1 MMMNLPGVLKRECDD
16 FISAASNQALRAKD
30 IQFCFQCTVTQ
41 VRIWNSM
48 KNYDETV
55 IRLNV
60 VDNLNAD
67 LLPDRY
73 FWPAV
78 VICRPWKNKAERFA
92 A

>member
-1 MMMNLPGVLKRECDD
+1 
-16 FISAASNQALRAKD
+16 
-30 IQFCFQCTVTQ
+30 
-41 VRIWNSM
+41 M

-73 FWPAV
+73 FWPAG
-78 VICRPWKNKAERFA
+78 VICRPWKNKAERLA